1 MSRLAGTGG
10 AAESALMHERTH
22 AMRLRRD
29 HYGCRSVRFVHTEIL
44 PTNSSLVWGTLSI
57 LCVTTRRKAAK
68 ETVIHQP
75 LPVVGDIVATQK
87 YAFIALETAR
97 FALEARDSAIH
108 RYGVFAAERI
118 PAGQRVIEYTGER
131 ISYAEA
137 ARRSERPYLYLFW
150 LTPGLLIDGAVGG
163 SGAEYINH
171 SCEPNLEANV
181 TDGHV
186 YFVSLRDIAPDE
198 ELLLDYKVRGG
209 APEMRCRCGAR
220 SCRGFL
226 NVA

>member
-1 MSRLAGTGG
+1 LVMN
-10 AAESALMHERTH
+10 
-22 AMRLRRD
+22 
-29 HYGCRSVRFVHTEIL
+29 EIL
-44 PTNSSLVWGTLSI
+44 PTISALVRRTLPNY
-57 LCVTTRRKAAK
+57 LALARAKAAK
-68 ETVIHQP
+68 ETVIRKQ
-75 LPVVGDIVATQK
+75 LPNHADHVAPHN
-87 YAFIALETAR
+87 YAFIVAEATR

-118 PAGQRVIEYTGER
+118 PAGLRVIEYTGER

-171 SCEPNLEANV
+171 SCEPNLEASV
-181 TDGHV
+181 ADGHV

-198 ELLLDYKVRGG
+198 ELLLDYKVRGDAPMMRCHCG
-209 APEMRCRCGAR
+209 AP
-220 SCRGFL
+220 SCRGMI
-226 NVA
+226 NEA